1 MKSFIAI
8 LFLLAA
14 LTQASAQ
21 QQGGENK
28 PFLEVEFDDTEAVP
42 GEMLILRMT
51 VMVPTFMPKPPV
63 WPSLD
68 MPNLLVR
75 LSERSTNPTSD
86 RINGET
92 WSGLTR
98 TWRISPM
105 IAGRF
110 TIPPQ
115 PILVTYSDPETS
127 QATQV
132 RLDTPTITLTGVIPE
147 GAENLD
153 PFVAAESLKLA
164 ATVEGDPGTMKPG
177 DSVVVTMKA
186 EIAGNSPMFL
196 PRLLPEHTISGIAI
210 YEDEPAVEESQNR
223 GVYSGSRTERAT
235 LLAEGGATGEWPS
248 VSFEWYKLSSRSVET
263 ATVEGFSVHADGP
276 PASSGAERDWRAIA
290 VLALVSLVLIT
301 ALAMLLRWLIP
312 LLLDLLRDR
321 RRRRLES
328 ERHAFGIVEKAA
340 RDRDLS
346 RLLSSLDLWA
356 EKAPGPDPRLDPR
369 LRQALT
375 VIGAA
380 RFGASPSTP
389 DAAAWRRL
397 RVILGEVRRDALRKE
412 EAVALPPLNPVI
424 DHGTS

>member
-1 MKSFIAI
+1 MRLLVAVFF
-8 LFLLAA
+8 LFAA
-14 LTQASAQ
+14 LMQAAAQ
-21 QQGGENK
+21 QQGADDK
-28 PFLEVEFDDTEAVP
+28 PFLEVQFDDAEAVP

-115 PILVTYSDPETS
+115 PILVTYSDPETR

-147 GAENLD
+147 GAENLN
-153 PFVAAESLKLA
+153 PFISAENLKLEA
-164 ATVEGDPGTMKPG
+164 IVEGDPETMKPG
-177 DSVVVTMKA
+177 DGVVITMKA

-196 PRLLPEHTISGIAI
+196 PRLLPDHTIAGIAI
-210 YEDEPAVEESQNR
+210 YEDEPAVDEKQDR

-248 VSFEWYKLSSRSVET
+248 VSLDWYNLTSRRVET
-263 ATVEGFSVHADGP
+263 ATVDGFSVHVDGP
-276 PASSGAERDWRAIA
+276 PPSSVGTRDWRAIA
-290 VLALVSLVLIT
+290 ALALAGVVLIAAVT
-301 ALAMLLRWLIP
+301 LLLRWLIP
-312 LLLDLLRDR
+312 LVRGILRDR
-321 RRRRLES
+321 RQRRLES
-328 ERHAFGIVEKAA
+328 EQHAFSLVEKAA

-356 EKAPGPDPRLDPR
+356 GKLAGADPRFDPG
-369 LRQALT
+369 LRNALT
-375 VIGAA
+375 AIGAA

-389 DAAAWRRL
+389 DASAWRRL
-397 RVILGEVRRDALRKE
+397 RSVLGDVRREALQKE
-412 EAVALPPLNPVI
+412 KAIALPPLNPVV
-424 DHGTS
+424 DHGPS